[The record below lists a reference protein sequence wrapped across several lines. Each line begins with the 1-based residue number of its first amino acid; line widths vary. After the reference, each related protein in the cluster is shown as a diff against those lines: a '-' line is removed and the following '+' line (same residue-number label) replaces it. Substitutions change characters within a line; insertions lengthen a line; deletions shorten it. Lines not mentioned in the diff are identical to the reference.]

1 MMSSKTQTLE
11 ITSRSSQGVIFYL
24 LCAGFVVNGIVISLI
39 GPILPMF
46 MAKWGLNDSRAGL
59 FSLVQFAASFV
70 GVLASSSLISAKGFK
85 PAITVGI
92 ALLAAGFALL
102 NAPTFTLALAAS
114 GIYGLGYGFATP
126 GTNLWVGESYGER
139 RASALSIVN
148 LAWGAGAIASSPLA
162 MLAMRTSHVTL
173 LLYLVGGF
181 GAVLVI
187 VLLGMSFGKPPRE
200 EEPASGSFREKV
212 AGMGVAALLGILFFV
227 YVGTEV
233 GTSYWAPAHAQRAA
247 AWNSNTWA
255 LAPMFFFAGLLG
267 GRGAAA
273 AILLHLKEVTV
284 AVAGLLLA
292 ATGESIFLAGHSIV
306 TLFGGAFLAGLGLAS
321 IFPILI
327 AWLSKWYGTRAR
339 KVGGVMFA
347 LAALGSAFVPPLVG
361 VVSRYAGSLRIGLLV
376 PLAGCAMMLAVIG
389 ILRPGAR
396 G

>member
-1 MMSSKTQTLE
+1 MMSSKTQTLAV
-11 ITSRSSQGVIFYL
+11 TSPSSQSVIFYL

-59 FSLVQFAASFV
+59 FSLVQFLCSFV
-70 GVLASSSLISAKGFK
+70 GVLVSSPLISAKGFK
-85 PAITVGI
+85 PAITMGLAFLGI
-92 ALLAAGFALL
+92 GFALL
-102 NAPTFTLALAAS
+102 NAPTFALALAAS

-126 GTNLWVGESYGER
+126 GTNLWVGESYGDR

-162 MLAMRTSHVTL
+162 MLAMRKSHVTL
-173 LLYLVGGF
+173 LLYLVGAF
-181 GAVLVI
+181 GAVLAI
-187 VLLGMSFGKPPRE
+187 VLLGMPFGKPPHE
-200 EEPASGSFREKV
+200 EESASASSNEKV
-212 AGMGVAALLGILFFV
+212 AGTGVAALLGILFFV

-233 GTSYWAPAHAQRAA
+233 GTSYWAPAHAQRAV
-247 AWNSNTWA
+247 AWSSNTWA

-273 AILLHLKEVTV
+273 AILLHLKEATV
-284 AVAGLLLA
+284 AVTGLLLA
-292 ATGESIFLAGHSIV
+292 ATGESIFLAGRSPV

-347 LAALGSAFVPPLVG
+347 LAALGSALVPPLVG

-376 PLAGCAMMLAVIG
+376 PLTGCVVMLTVIG
-389 ILRPGAR
+389 VLRPGIR